1 MPPRPSAT
9 FRIAA
14 AFALA
19 LATLLVAAA
28 VSYVSLT
35 RVASANRWVARTQE
49 VRAALVR
56 TRSVVQD
63 AETGQRGYLITGD
76 VHYLD
81 PYRIARRDLPERF
94 AQLDSLTRDNPEQ
107 QRLVAELNQSIT

>member
-35 RVASANRWVARTQE
+35 RVAIANRWVARTQD
-49 VRAALVR
+49 VRASLVR
-56 TRSVVQD
+56 TLSVVQD

-76 VHYLD
+76 LHYLD
-81 PYRIARRDLPERF
+81 PYRVARGDLPQRL
-94 AQLDSLTRDNPEQ
+94 AQLDVLTKDNARQ
-107 QRLVAELNQSIT
+107 QELVVEL